1 MSLNTTC
8 ATFHPRVSLYL
19 RRHSA
24 LCAPREGF
32 FYGLLKDINLL
43 ALIENLRGAGGV
55 RHRLQGLRVKR
66 VKFRTKL
73 SESDGLV
80 VSPELVH
87 IRVRDLP
94 EIRDDTLA
102 VLQIHRTLQRIVDLI
117 MELHPLTRK
126 LLSARGVHHYGCV
139 DRVISQS
146 ELSLHPSLN
155 IKVPTQ
161 LYRMGR

>member
-1 MSLNTTC
+1 
-8 ATFHPRVSLYL
+8 
-19 RRHSA
+19 

-32 FYGLLKDINLL
+32 FDGLLKDIIPL
-43 ALIENLRGAGGV
+43 ALRENLRGAGGA
-55 RHRLQGLRVKR
+55 RHRLQGLQVKR
-66 VKFRTKL
+66 VNIRTKL
-73 SESDGLV
+73 SESDVLV

-87 IRVRDLP
+87 ARLLDLP
-94 EIRDDTLA
+94 EIREDTLA
-102 VLQIHRTLQRIVDLI
+102 VLEIHRTLQRIADLI
-117 MELHPLTRK
+117 ME